1 MRFALPVVLLL
12 LLAAPLLVLAYV
24 ASERSRRRAAAAFA
38 NPVLVPVIAPE
49 RPGIRR
55 HLPAALLLLTFV
67 ALTVAAARPQA
78 VLSVSRERATVMLAL
93 DASRSMNATDMP
105 PSRLA
110 TARSAID
117 RILEVLPERF
127 RVGAVAFGKSARVV
141 SAPTIDREVV
151 TDALASVDTSTGTL
165 LGDGLMEAVESLRRD
180 WREGGDRAPA
190 VILLLSDGN
199 DTGSEISPLEAAA
212 RAREVGVPVHVVSI
226 GDPASPPDVRPLPP
240 NVELLQGIAEGAGG
254 RFFPAPSDDAL
265 LRVGD
270 ELGSRVGTR
279 REVTEITVAFVAV
292 GVLLAAAAAV
302 AAVRIFRR
310 I

>member
-1 MRFALPVVLLL
+1 MRFALPVALFA
-12 LLAAPLLVLAYV
+12 LLAAPLLVLVYV
-24 ASERSRRRAAAAFA
+24 ASERRRRRAAAAFA

-55 HLPAALLLLTFV
+55 HVPATLLLLTFV

-78 VLSVSRERATVMLAL
+78 VLSVPRERATVMLAL

-117 RILEVLPERF
+117 RILDVLPERF
-127 RVGAVAFGKSARVV
+127 RVGAVAFGKSARVL
-141 SAPTIDREVV
+141 SAPTLDRQVV
-151 TDALASVDTSTGTL
+151 TDALVSVETSTGTL
-165 LGDGLMEAVESLRRD
+165 LGDGLMEAVASLRRD
-180 WREGGDRAPA
+180 WREGGRAPA

-199 DTGSEISPLEAAA
+199 DTGSEIPPLEAAA
-212 RAREVGVPVHVVSI
+212 TAREAGVPVHVVSI
-226 GDPASPPDVRPLPP
+226 GDPSSPTDVRPLPP
-240 NVELLQGIAEGAGG
+240 NVELLRGIAEGAGG
-254 RFFPAPSDDAL
+254 RFFAAPTDDAL

-279 REVTEITVAFVAV
+279 REVTEISVAFVGV
-292 GVLLAAAAAV
+292 GMMLAAAAAI